1 MSNQETGIVKAV
13 EASLWQREEAIR
25 SILPNGMDMKRF
37 VKTAMIA
44 LSKNP
49 DLQRCTQESI
59 VRSIIEAAEA
69 GLEPTGMLSRAW
81 LVPYNNK
88 GVAEAQLQIGY
99 QGLID
104 LARRSGEVRKIV
116 ARVVFEGDDFRVLQG
131 SVERVDHEPAGMT
144 EDPLKI
150 IAVYAV
156 ATFKDGTSQHEV
168 MSKSQVDM
176 VRSRAKAKNAAAWT
190 ESYPEMARKTVVRR
204 LAKYLPL
211 TVEAV
216 EAIAKD
222 DEREYGTPTVAQAT
236 GTRTSSLREAIKAQ
250 ADEIKPQ
257 AEEIEGEAI
266 EVPVESADQPTEPP
280 VSQTPPVARP
290 VQQPVKTEQSAEQAG
305 KAAQAAFEADFNA
318 KQKAAIDKTS
328 SQALPSAA
336 EAAAWARGGRV

>member
-1 MSNQETGIVKAV
+1 MTNALTVVQSV

-25 SILPNGMDMKRF
+25 AILPDSMDLKRF

-49 DLQRCTQESI
+49 DLQRCSQESI

-104 LARRSGEVRKIV
+104 LARRSGEVSKII
-116 ARVVFEGDDFRVLQG
+116 ARVVYEGDDFQVTQG
-131 SVERVDHEPAGMT
+131 SVEQILHEPRFFT

-150 IAVYAV
+150 THAYAV
-156 ATFKDGTSQHEV
+156 VTYRSGDTQHEV
-168 MSKSQVDM
+168 MTKAQVDM
-176 VRSRAKAKNAAAWT
+176 VRSRAKAKNADAWT
-190 ESYPEMARKTVVRR
+190 NHYGEMARKTVVHR

-211 TVEAV
+211 TPEAV

-222 DEREYGTPTVAQAT
+222 VEREYGLVPTVTPAVTA
-236 GTRTSSLREAIKAQ
+236 RTTSLRESIKA
-250 ADEIKPQ
+250 Q
-257 AEEIEGEAI
+257 AEEIEVKVIDLPAVEIQTENRADGI
-266 EVPVESADQPTEPP
+266 LNVLEVNEGARAVYAESAPEPTEPEP
-280 VSQTPPVARP
+280 
-290 VQQPVKTEQSAEQAG
+290 QPTKCGSLS
-305 KAAQAAFEADFNA
+305 DP
-318 KQKAAIDKTS
+318 
-328 SQALPSAA
+328 ALGDIEECSLAPNHLDVTGSKRRHRAPSGSVWPA
-336 EAAAWARGGRV
+336 